1 MRYFDFDVT
10 FVLEFP
16 FFKKQTDVINLIIYG
31 VLQISTVK
39 NSYIAVCPIFY
50 IMTKSSDTRHIIYWV
65 YNIHVYDED
74 EWMFNV
80 IKTVEIKHWFKWNM
94 TFVKITTT
102 IFLKIVDTIFVMFT
116 KEARILMSSLKSQ
129 YWLDIFL
136 WLKIDLSIYS
146 IYYIAFKY
154 FLNKYDSFDVSV
166 VFHKT

>member
-1 MRYFDFDVT
+1 M
-10 FVLEFP
+10 
-16 FFKKQTDVINLIIYG
+16 INLIIYG

-65 YNIHVYDED
+65 YYNIQVYDED

-80 IKTVEIKHWFKWNM
+80 IKTVEIKHWFKQNM
-94 TFVKITTT
+94 TLWKLLHT
-102 IFLKIVDTIFVMFT
+102 IFLKIVDTIVVMFT

-146 IYYIAFKY
+146 IFYIAFKY